1 VQPFLE
7 KYCYDCHGN
16 DKTKADLN
24 LELHKD
30 ANGIYR
36 DQRMWRQLLTQVT
49 AGEMPPPERKT
60 RPSQAEIDE
69 LQKQVRGLLGQAVAQ
84 AKVDPGK
91 VTVRRLN
98 HTEYNNTIRDLCYIV
113 GNFSVDFPADD
124 TGYGFD
130 NIGDV
135 LTFSPVHLE
144 RFIASAKFMEEMSQ
158 PPTTTSSGSTM
169 GNNFL
174 NGM

>member
-1 VQPFLE
+1 MKLSSPTVRPWRLACLLLLGVGLGTGVSAAPLDFKQGVQPFLE

-60 RPSQAEIDE
+60 RPTQAEIDE
-69 LQKQVRGLLGQAVAQ
+69 L
-84 AKVDPGK
+84 
-91 VTVRRLN
+91 
-98 HTEYNNTIRDLCYIV
+98 
-113 GNFSVDFPADD
+113 
-124 TGYGFD
+124 
-130 NIGDV
+130 
-135 LTFSPVHLE
+135 
-144 RFIASAKFMEEMSQ
+144 
-158 PPTTTSSGSTM
+158 
-169 GNNFL
+169 
-174 NGM
+174 